1 MPKPTKAKPS
11 EVKKDEDDDV
21 LEVKPKKEPAAVEE
35 EWEDESEEDN
45 EKGQKK
51 VDGESDDEDD
61 GKEAK
66 KASKVRASKR
76 K

>member
-11 EVKKDEDDDV
+11 EVKKDEDDD
-21 LEVKPKKEPAAVEE
+21 LDVKHKKEPAAGEE
-35 EWEDESEEDN
+35 EWEDESDEDN
-45 EKGQKK
+45 EKNLKK
-51 VDGESDDEDD
+51 NVDGESDDEAD